1 MCFSASVSFVAG
13 TVLTV
18 VGISTLRMTTRRR
31 AIAFAA
37 IPLLFGIQQFSEGLI
52 WLSLRHGLEMPIAPL
67 TLFYSLFSH
76 VIWPLYVPFS
86 IGLLETESWRKKAL
100 MACQI
105 AGLAVGFYLLYIVLK
120 FPVIAQIQGG
130 HIAYES
136 PHFYILVVVTL
147 YLTATCISGLLSS
160 DRVIQL
166 FGALA
171 LTSSVLAYLIHV
183 NTWFSVWCFFAA
195 VLSCVIWW
203 YCKKE
208 NRDCDALLTKSK

>member
-1 MCFSASVSFVAG
+1 MCFSASVSFAAG
-13 TVLTV
+13 SVLSV
-18 VGISTLRMTTRRR
+18 VGIATLSMTTRRQ

-37 IPLLFGIQQFSEGLI
+37 IPLLFGIQQISEGLI
-52 WLSLRHGLEMPIAPL
+52 WLSLRHGVALPVGTL

-76 VIWPLYVPFS
+76 VIWPIFVPFA
-86 IGLLETESWRKKAL
+86 IGLLETEPWRKKAL

-105 AGLAVGFYLLYIVLK
+105 AGLVVGFYLLYIVLK
-120 FPVIAQIQGG
+120 FPVIAQIQGD

-160 DRVIQL
+160 DRIVQL

-171 LTSSVLAYLIHV
+171 LISSVLAYIIHV
-183 NTWFSVWCFFAA
+183 KTWISVWCFFAA
-195 VLSCVIWW
+195 VLSVVIWW
-203 YCKKE
+203 FCKKE
-208 NRDCDALLTKSK
+208 WLAQRAGQSY